1 MSFCLPT
8 GSLNSGDVKRRQQ
21 QTVRN
26 FEISTSE
33 DDRLFFSF
41 FFVFHPVYCLRP
53 SILSLLVVTQ
63 IRGHIAGSSPPLPT
77 TVRALPT
84 TVRALD
90 FFLFLRDFS
99 SSLVDS
105 RRVVLT
111 HARRSQQFVPL
122 WSYHWAFDGWRFCCD
137 GSSTFSVCVSSEL
150 ALER

>member
-1 MSFCLPT
+1 MYLPV
-8 GSLNSGDVKRRQQ
+8 SGIIRLDFYFYILRRSI
-21 QTVRN
+21 
-26 FEISTSE
+26 FY
-33 DDRLFFSF
+33 
-41 FFVFHPVYCLRP
+41 PVYYLRP
-53 SILSLLVVTQ
+53 SILSPPYG
-63 IRGHIAGSSPPLPT
+63 RNSDPGSHSRLFSPPTHYGSCLT
-77 TVRALPT
+77 HYGSCLG
-84 TVRALD
+84 